1 MISLHDLL
9 DAVNQH
15 LFCPTPAGILR
26 LAEGFHLTPSCKI
39 QVMIIMVP
47 GVAFHLNFI
56 SIYLFAVKYR
66 FILPQFQ
73 LLETLELLGSGVER
87 VQSSLVFKPVR
98 GSCIFPRKRPCT
110 ARKGNKNTLKKLP
123 CVYTSVTHLQ
133 EAVEIQTDHLIGW
146 GN

>member
-1 MISLHDLL
+1 MFGVISLHDLL

-87 VQSSLVFKPVR
+87 VHGVRLYLSLLGALVSSPGKDHAQLGKAT
-98 GSCIFPRKRPCT
+98 K
-110 ARKGNKNTLKKLP
+110 
-123 CVYTSVTHLQ
+123 TH
-133 EAVEIQTDHLIGW
+133 
-146 GN
+146 